1 MSATFKPASP
11 SDAETLLDMMRDF
24 YELEHIEF
32 VGRDARAAL
41 AQILS
46 DESLGRV
53 WLIESGSETAGYLV
67 LTFGFSLE
75 FKGRDAFVDELFL
88 RAEFRGRGLGKRAL
102 EVAAEACRESGA
114 RALHLEVER
123 ANAAAHELYR
133 RSGFVAHDRHLMTKW
148 IDGQGE
154 R

>member
-11 SDAETLLDMMRDF
+11 SDTEPLLALMREF
-24 YELEHIEF
+24 NEHERIEF
-32 VGRDARAAL
+32 VERDARSAL

-53 WLIESGSETAGYLV
+53 WLIECGSETAGYLV
-67 LTFGFSLE
+67 LTLGFSFE

-88 RAEFRGRGLGKRAL
+88 RAEFRGRGFGKRAL
-102 EVAAEACRESGA
+102 EVAEGACRELGV

-123 ANAAAHELYR
+123 GNAAAHELYR
-133 RSGFVAHDRHLMTKW
+133 RSGFKEHERHLKTKW
-148 IDGQGE
+148 IEG
-154 R
+154 

>member
-1 MSATFKPASP
+1 MSATFRSASP
-11 SDAETLLDMMRDF
+11 SDTEPLLAMMRDF

-32 VGRDARAAL
+32 AEADARPAL

-53 WLIESGSETAGYLV
+53 WLIESGPERAGYLV

-75 FKGRDAFVDELFL
+75 FKGRDAFVDELYL
-88 RAEFRGRGLGKRAL
+88 RAEFRGRGYGRRAL
-102 EVAAEACRESGA
+102 EVAEVACRELGV

-123 ANAAAHELYR
+123 ANATGHELYR
-133 RSGFVAHDRHLMTKW
+133 RFGFKAHDRHLMTKW
-148 IDGQGE
+148 ID
-154 R
+154 

>member
-1 MSATFKPASP
+1 MSASFKPART
-11 SDAETLLDMMRDF
+11 SDLETILAMMRDF

-32 VGRDARAAL
+32 AERAARAAL

-53 WLIESGSETAGYLV
+53 WLIESGPEAVGYLV

-75 FKGRDAFVDELFL
+75 FKGRDAFVDELYL
-88 RAEFRGRGLGKRAL
+88 RAEFRGRGLGRRAL
-102 EVAAEACRESGA
+102 GVAEAACRESGG

-133 RSGFVAHDRHLMTKW
+133 RFGFRAHDRHLMTKW
-148 IDGQGE
+148 IEEQG
-154 R
+154 